1 MGRVRQILSD
11 LVAEQ
16 QHLDQYLQQIDIRNW
31 SSPTPAEGWD
41 IRDTVSHLAHIEEY
55 AGNALSENGSRLDE
69 LRDYRD
75 LDDLTEAGVRRGRNM
90 RPQDV
95 LEWWRTERAKVMEV
109 LSRAGSRDRV
119 GWFFGEMSVSSFAT
133 IRLAETWA
141 HGLDVFAAMGDEPED
156 SERLQ
161 HVLLLTQM
169 SLPWAFRMA
178 GCEYDRAVRLE
189 GIGPMY
195 AKYVAGPEDTDQLVR
210 GPVGE
215 ICRIALQRLDP
226 DEARNLTV
234 LGETAAQA
242 VRVMRTY

>member
-1 MGRVRQILSD
+1 MRQILSD

-16 QHLDQYLQQIDIRNW
+16 QHLDQFLQQINIRNW
-31 SSPTPAEGWD
+31 SLETPAEGWD

-55 AGNALSENGSRLDE
+55 AGDALNGSGSRLDE
-69 LRDYRD
+69 LDDYRD
-75 LDDLTEAGVRRGRNM
+75 LNELTEAGVRRGRNM

-95 LEWWRTERAKVMEV
+95 IEWWRLERAKVVEA
-109 LSRAGSRDRV
+109 LSRTKARERV
-119 GWFFGEMSVSSFAT
+119 PWFFGDMSARSFAT
-133 IRLAETWA
+133 MRLAETWA
-141 HGLDVFAAMGDEPED
+141 HGLDVYAAVGEEAED

-161 HVLLLTQM
+161 HVLLLAQM

-178 GCEYDRAVRLE
+178 GFDYDQAVRLE

-195 AKYVAGPEDTDQLVR
+195 AKYVAGPEDTDQLIR

-226 DEARNLTV
+226 DDAENLIV
-234 LGETAAQA
+234 KGDTAAAA
-242 VRVMRTY
+242 VQVMRTY